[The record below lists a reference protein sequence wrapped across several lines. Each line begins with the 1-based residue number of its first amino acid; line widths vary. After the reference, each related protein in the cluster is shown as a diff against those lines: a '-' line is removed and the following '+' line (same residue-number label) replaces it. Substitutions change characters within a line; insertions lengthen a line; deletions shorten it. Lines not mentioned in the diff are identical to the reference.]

1 MDKRSFDM
9 ALSKMEKRPDVTRYP
24 ASLLSEITLQFDDR
38 FTMEPVLDYP
48 WNPCSESR
56 GMAARFSV
64 ESVLEM
70 AWNTQAERFVP
81 FLHLS
86 LLFSAPFESIGGF
99 LVIFRQRAP

>member
-9 ALSKMEKRPDVTRYP
+9 ALSKRWKKRPDVTRYP
-24 ASLLSEITLQFDDR
+24 ASPLSEITLQVDDR

-56 GMAARFSV
+56 GTAARFSV

-70 AWNTQAERFVP
+70 AWNTHE
-81 FLHLS
+81 LMLS
-86 LLFSAPFESIGGF
+86 PLTL
-99 LVIFRQRAP
+99 